1 MKPRDICLKELK
13 AYGYEFKRS
22 GGNHDIYYNPE
33 TKKII
38 PVKRHD
44 FDEND
49 LRYIRKEIGV
59 KWRKDR

>member
-49 LRYIRKEIGV
+49 LR
-59 KWRKDR
+59 